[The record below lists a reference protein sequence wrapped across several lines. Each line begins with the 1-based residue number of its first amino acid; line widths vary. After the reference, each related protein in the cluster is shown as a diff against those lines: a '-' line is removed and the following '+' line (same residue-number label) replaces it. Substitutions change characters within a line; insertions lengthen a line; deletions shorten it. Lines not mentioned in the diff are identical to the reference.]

1 MEINITVP
9 GEPVPQGRPKFST
22 IGGHARAYDPKKS
35 VDYKKLVARYAMQH
49 KPAQL
54 LDGPLEVKI
63 LIFKPM
69 LKSFSKKKSEL
80 AEARLLRPITKPDTD
95 NYAKGPMDACKGI
108 IWKDDGQV
116 VDLRASKFYSGNPR
130 LEITIRTLETQ
141 QMELF

>member
-9 GEPVPQGRPKFST
+9 GEPVPQGRPKFT
-22 IGGHARAYDPKKS
+22 KKPFVRAYDPPES
-35 VDYKKLVARYAMQH
+35 AAYKKLVARYAMQH
-49 KPAQL
+49 KPAVL

-69 LKSFSKKKSEL
+69 LKNFSKKKSKL
-80 AEARLLRPITKPDTD
+80 AEAMLLRPITKPDSD
-95 NYAKGPMDACKGI
+95 NYAKGPLDACKGI

-116 VDLRASKFYSGNPR
+116 VDLIARKFYSENPR
-130 LEITIRTLETQ
+130 IEMTIRTLEEQ